1 MSVQLI
7 TTHVWSALT
16 DAARRSKK
24 PAYVAVAYFGKGAAD
39 LLRLPPGS
47 RLVVDASEGAVKH
60 GQTHPTDLKRMGRRK
75 ARRLRSSATATCCRK
90 TPSASSSG
98 PRS

>member
-24 PAYVAVAYFGKGAAD
+24 PAYVAVAYWERPICFGC
-39 LLRLPPGS
+39 
-47 RLVVDASEGAVKH
+47 
-60 GQTHPTDLKRMGRRK
+60 RRE
-75 ARRLRSSATATCCRK
+75 AGLS
-90 TPSASSSG
+90 
-98 PRS
+98 